1 MMNLDGARARNRA
14 STPTPSYTSSSTK
27 QSIAIMS
34 ANLDRSLDEIL
45 ATKPKRGG
53 IRKAKGAQMRRK
65 NNAGPAAQ
73 AAVAKAQQQQQRQQ
87 PQVAAKDV
95 LSEESRIMLSNLPLD
110 VPEPQIKD
118 LLLKEIGPVKKCQL
132 MFGPNGQSRGT
143 CAVTFSRKG
152 DAQRAYEKY
161 NGRLVDGKKAMKVEV
176 LVDPTKAIAAA
187 ASLANRLAPLP
198 RDTPKKRNKAAGNT
212 NKNNNQQQQPAQNGA
227 QKPQGAKKDGARKP
241 KNARLN
247 RPAKTADELDAE
259 MADYFDKAAAPAPV
273 QESADSMQQ

>member
-110 VPEPQIKD
+110 VPEPQIKTMDGYGYGLDGIVLCDHAFDKHRQVRHTSGNIQSRAILTMVSWDICTLGRPSVFYLACGD
-118 LLLKEIGPVKKCQL
+118 LLGC
-132 MFGPNGQSRGT
+132 MGTGQ
-143 CAVTFSRKG
+143 V
-152 DAQRAYEKY
+152 
-161 NGRLVDGKKAMKVEV
+161 V
-176 LVDPTKAIAAA
+176 
-187 ASLANRLAPLP
+187 
-198 RDTPKKRNKAAGNT
+198 
-212 NKNNNQQQQPAQNGA
+212 
-227 QKPQGAKKDGARKP
+227 
-241 KNARLN
+241 
-247 RPAKTADELDAE
+247 
-259 MADYFDKAAAPAPV
+259 AAAPSFLNLYWFDGSCAYKRDGF
-273 QESADSMQQ
+273 SSMYAQRSIKASCLC

>member
-1 MMNLDGARARNRA
+1 
-14 STPTPSYTSSSTK
+14 
-27 QSIAIMS
+27 
-34 ANLDRSLDEIL
+34 
-45 ATKPKRGG
+45 
-53 IRKAKGAQMRRK
+53 
-65 NNAGPAAQ
+65 
-73 AAVAKAQQQQQRQQ
+73 
-87 PQVAAKDV
+87 
-95 LSEESRIMLSNLPLD
+95 ML
-110 VPEPQIKD
+110 
-118 LLLKEIGPVKKCQL
+118 
-132 MFGPNGQSRGT
+132 
-143 CAVTFSRKG
+143 TFSE
-152 DAQRAYEKY
+152 Q
-161 NGRLVDGKKAMKVEV
+161 VEV